1 MTNYKVNLWS
11 DYIDNRTDETLEII
25 FEAIRQEEFYEVEE
39 IRQLLKKGKKK
50 EADKLKNELP
60 SFTTSG
66 FFDKKRKKENLIK
79 YYGLMVLDIDKLESE
94 EEVEQIKEK
103 AKSIP
108 ETKMA
113 FVSPSGLGLK
123 IIVETNNTD
132 VERHTE
138 VYKELVEYYEKALEV
153 KLDSQTCD
161 VARLCF
167 ISSDVN
173 AYYNEDSKIFQSE
186 VLKNTPKK
194 EIRKEIKIK
203 KEVKIQII
211 NDLEKYNRVIEEVV
225 YFTGKRQKY
234 ESGNRNRFVYLLV
247 KNAKLGGVSDDI
259 ILEYCLNHYVED
271 DFTDKEIEDII
282 KSVYNDEK
290 IEFGKFANKYKKFL
304 KQRIF

>member
-1 MTNYKVNLWS
+1 MNVFNLDIWENYKHS
-11 DYIDNRTDETLEII
+11 EIKYL
-25 FEAIRQEEFYEVEE
+25 FEIYDFIMEGKYKNEIEKIR
-39 IRQLLKKGKKK
+39 LLFKKGKKK

-60 SFTTSG
+60 GFTTSG
-66 FFDKKRKKENLIK
+66 IFDTDRRKENLIK

-103 AKSIP
+103 ARNMP

-153 KLDSQTCD
+153 ELDSQTCD

-167 ISSDVN
+167 FSYDEN
-173 AYYNEDSKIFQSE
+173 AYYNIDSKIFQSE

-203 KEVKIQII
+203 KEIKIQII
-211 NDLEKYNRVIEEVV
+211 NDLEKYDKVIEEVIC
-225 YFTGKRQKY
+225 FTRKRQNY

-271 DFTDKEIEDII
+271 DFIDKEIEDIV

-304 KQRIF
+304 K

>member
-1 MTNYKVNLWS
+1 MNVFNLDVWENYKHS
-11 DYIDNRTDETLEII
+11 
-25 FEAIRQEEFYEVEE
+25 E
-39 IRQLLKKGKKK
+39 IRYLFEICDFIMEGKYKNEIEKIRLLLKKGKKK

-60 SFTTSG
+60 GFTASG
-66 FFDKKRKKENLIK
+66 IFDTDRRKENLIK

-94 EEVEQIKEK
+94 EEVEQIREK
-103 AKSIP
+103 AKKMP

-167 ISSDVN
+167 FSYDEN
-173 AYYNEDSKIFQSE
+173 AYYNIDSEIFRSE

-211 NDLEKYNRVIEEVV
+211 NDLEKYNKVIEEVV

-234 ESGNRNRFVYLLV
+234 ESGNRNRFVYLLI

-271 DFTDKEIEDII
+271 DFIDKEIEDIV

-304 KQRIF
+304 K

>member
-1 MTNYKVNLWS
+1 MTNYRLNLWVN
-11 DYIDNRTDETLEII
+11 YIDNADNDTLDFI
-25 FEAIRQEEFYEVEE
+25 FEVTKQEELYEVKE
-39 IRQLLKKGKKK
+39 IRQLLKEGNKK
-50 EADKLKNELP
+50 EADKLKSKLP
-60 SFTTSG
+60 GFTTSG
-66 FFDKKRKKENLIK
+66 FFDKERKKENLIK

-94 EEVEQIKEK
+94 EEVKQIKEK
-103 AKSIP
+103 ARNMP

-161 VARLCF
+161 VSRLCF
-167 ISSDVN
+167 MSSDANV
-173 AYYNEDSKIFQSE
+173 YYNRDSEMFRSE

-225 YFTGKRQKY
+225 CFTRKRQKY

-247 KNAKLGGVSDDI
+247 KNAKLGGVSDDT

-271 DFTDKEIEDII
+271 DFTDKEIEDIV

-304 KQRIF
+304 K